1 MTSKDVCLA
10 DIHLFLKYVKPSY
23 IIWVSN
29 ESSWK
34 LALELFL
41 SSGDMH
47 GSPAFEHNGCSSG
60 IKWWGTAHLSRQKVM
75 LAACHMAS
83 SAHYERL
90 CWRICVSPW
99 HCSRGWCGC
108 FSAVTDCTVWTGDFS
123 PPEPSHWQ
131 ATDKI
136 WSLVQPLYQT
146 PVVPSFCKGFE
157 LMLRN
162 NVGIAEIL
170 V

>member
-1 MTSKDVCLA
+1 MSGLA
-10 DIHLFLKYVKPSY
+10 DIHLLKNVKPSY

-41 SSGDMH
+41 SSGGTH
-47 GSPAFEHNGCSSG
+47 GSTAFEHNDCSSR
-60 IKWWGTAHLSRQKVM
+60 IKWWGTAHLSRQNVM
-75 LAACHMAS
+75 LAVSMMAACHMAS

-90 CWRICVSPW
+90 CWRICVSPRR
-99 HCSRGWCGC
+99 CSRGWCVC
-108 FSAVTDCTVWTGDFS
+108 FSAVTDCTVWTGEIS

-146 PVVPSFCKGFE
+146 PVIPSFSRGFE